1 MGPRRPGTRV
11 ISGKLIPQT
20 GATSF
25 HATER
30 MSVRGSTASR
40 TNASVLTTDL
50 QSVIQAL
57 ITDAPTSHAQPI
69 SNAMMEFVTQ
79 TRDIAP

>member
-1 MGPRRPGTRV
+1 M
-11 ISGKLIPQT
+11 KWIPQT

-40 TNASVLTTDL
+40 TNASVLTIDL
-50 QSVIQAL
+50 QSVILVL
-57 ITDAPTSHAQPI
+57 ITNVHSSHAQPI